1 MQTNKKPNQ
10 IKLFCQL
17 ILCVSEPIRPIL
29 HEQSYAHRNLQPCT
43 SRLPWLRNVYIFSQ
57 LPDLFTQ
64 LQWCVQQDNEQL
76 ARSGINCLENLVIS
90 NGERIFSE
98 RILNTMDKFFISATY
113 FPASGMKFSPH
124 VWDKTVTCI
133 VEVFNSTIPH
143 HLLTWKPDQSTTI
156 RKG

>member
-10 IKLFCQL
+10 IELFCQL

-43 SRLPWLRNVYIFSQ
+43 SRLPWLWNVYIFSQ

-90 NGERIFSE
+90 NGERIFTE
-98 RILNTMDKFFISATY
+98 RILNGCTRWINSSSKQLIFLLQAWNSRRTFGTKPWRVS
-113 FPASGMKFSPH
+113 SKFS
-124 VWDKTVTCI
+124 TLRSRIIC
-133 VEVFNSTIPH
+133 
-143 HLLTWKPDQSTTI
+143 
-156 RKG
+156 